1 MKQVKSR
8 IISQLINGISRVL
21 QKLLK
26 YFKGTTISTF
36 FLLPSSGIFPVTLI
50 LDLNDSDSVILSF
63 GASLYYCHILLPY
76 ALICIIAINLM
87 FLNSYQCILLNY
99 TLTSQY
105 LFFLAWYI
113 WVLSILLIHSV
124 NGAKFLNVTFLFL
137 SSASFFSI
145 IISFSSNCYSS
156 ANKYVCITMIT

>member
-1 MKQVKSR
+1 MEQVKSR

-36 FLLPSSGIFPVTLI
+36 FVLPSSGVFPVTLI
-50 LDLNDSDSVILSF
+50 LDLNDSDSIILSF
-63 GASLYYCHILLPY
+63 GASLYYCHKLLPY

-105 LFFLAWYI
+105 LFFFCMI
-113 WVLSILLIHSV
+113 WLSIIYI
-124 NGAKFLNVTFLFL
+124 TYTL
-137 SSASFFSI
+137 SEWHKIFKCYFF
-145 IISFSSNCYSS
+145 ISFICLFFQHHYLLLQ
-156 ANKYVCITMIT
+156 